1 MRSRDRLNQ
10 YYMNLETASGLS
22 DCMSSEMSFR
32 YRIIINTSTFP
43 VDKNTTYFL
52 RIIIHG
58 SLMKQSVIC
67 TQTKFVLPE

>member
-1 MRSRDRLNQ
+1 MKNRDRLNQ
-10 YYMNLETASGLS
+10 YFMTLTRASGLS
-22 DCMSSEMSFR
+22 DCTSSETSCR

-52 RIIIHG
+52 GRIVHG
-58 SLMKQSVIC
+58 SLMKQNAIC